1 MILSLA
7 VAPVLSRS
15 QWEWLLAS
23 RQALVKLKM
32 MQAL

>member
-15 QWEWLLAS
+15 QWEWPSTS
-23 RQALVKLKM
+23 REAVVKLKV
-32 MQAL
+32 MQAF